1 MIKKRHYLIFIIIF
15 IITISSVSA
24 IEIAKPDPNRHEFG
38 EDFAIAFP
46 ANANF
51 TKDNVDN
58 NITIYEDADDRITI
72 YYIDDRAIS
81 DFTID
86 SFYQNFKSN
95 GTFSIYFTGENLT
108 VFRVNDS
115 NIGNYGVATH
125 YDCRVVIICGDDL
138 NQLKEIANSVEFI
151 EVIE

>member
-1 MIKKRHYLIFIIIF
+1 MIA
-15 IITISSVSA
+15 ISSVSA

-38 EDFAIAFP
+38 EEFAIAFP

-51 TKDNVDN
+51 TKDKIDN
-58 NITIYEDADDRITI
+58 MTIYEDVDDRITI

-81 DFTID
+81 DSTID
-86 SFYQNFKSN
+86 SFYQNFTSN

-108 VFRVNDS
+108 VFKVNDS

-125 YDCRVVIICGDDL
+125 YDDRVVIVCGYDL
-138 NQLKEIANSVEFI
+138 NQLKQIANSVEFI